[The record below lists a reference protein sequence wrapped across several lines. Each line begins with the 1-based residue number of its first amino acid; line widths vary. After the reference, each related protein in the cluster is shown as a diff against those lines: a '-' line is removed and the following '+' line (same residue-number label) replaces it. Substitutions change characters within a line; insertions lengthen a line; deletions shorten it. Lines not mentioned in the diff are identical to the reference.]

1 MTKADY
7 VLSQLAKK
15 PDKAS
20 WFRNL
25 PIERKRDI
33 RLRKRYRI
41 THADYIEISKSQNGV
56 CAICGD
62 PETSVMYGHKPALV
76 VDHSRVIGKV
86 RGLLCRQCNAKL
98 STIEDEQYMLLAK
111 SYLSKTESFEFI

>member
-1 MTKADY
+1 
-7 VLSQLAKK
+7 
-15 PDKAS
+15 
-20 WFRNL
+20 
-25 PIERKRDI
+25 
-33 RLRKRYRI
+33 
-41 THADYIEISKSQNGV
+41 
-56 CAICGD
+56 
-62 PETSVMYGHKPALV
+62 MYGHKPALV